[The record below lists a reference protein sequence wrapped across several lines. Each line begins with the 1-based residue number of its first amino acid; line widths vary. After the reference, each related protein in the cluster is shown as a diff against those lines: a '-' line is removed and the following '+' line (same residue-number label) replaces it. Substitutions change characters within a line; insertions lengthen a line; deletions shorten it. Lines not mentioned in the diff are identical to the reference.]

1 MRKID
6 DSRRRMLRS
15 AVLVLAVAPLV
26 RTPPAAAAANPAL
39 RAQLQYQDKPNGEMR
54 CDNCVDFIPGP
65 DGTAPGGCTRIPG
78 DDEIRPEGYCNAWN
92 TM

>member
-1 MRKID
+1 MQNTD

-15 AVLVLAVAPLV
+15 AVLALAIAPLV
-26 RTPPAAAAANPAL
+26 RSRPAAAATNPLL
-39 RAQLQYQDKPNGEMR
+39 RARLEYQDKPSGDMR

-65 DGTAPGGCTRIPG
+65 GSDAPGGCMRIPG